1 MEQKRVNLTLEK
13 ELWQTFNGLVPQR
26 KKSKIINEL
35 LRNEIEKIK
44 RQNEQKILS
53 SAFKEAAKDK
63 ERHTAI
69 CEWEPLD
76 REGWE

>member
-13 ELWQTFNGLVPQR
+13 ELWQTFNTLVPQR
-26 KKSKIINEL
+26 KKSKMINEL
-35 LRNEIEKIK
+35 LKKEIENIKRRNEEKI
-44 RQNEQKILS
+44 LA

-63 ERHTAI
+63 ERNAVI

>member
-13 ELWQTFNGLVPQR
+13 DLWQTFNTLVPQR
-26 KKSKIINEL
+26 KKSKMINEL
-35 LRNEIEKIK
+35 LKKEIEKIK
-44 RQNEQKILS
+44 RRNEEKILA

-63 ERHTAI
+63 ERNAVI

>member
-13 ELWQTFNGLVPQR
+13 DLWQTFNTLVPQR

-35 LRNEIEKIK
+35 LKKEIENIKRRNEEKI
-44 RQNEQKILS
+44 LA

-63 ERHTAI
+63 ERHAVI

>member
-53 SAFKEAAKDK
+53 SAFKEAAKDN
-63 ERHTAI
+63 ERHAAI

-76 REGWE
+76 REEWE

>member
-1 MEQKRVNLTLEK
+1 M
-13 ELWQTFNGLVPQR
+13 
-26 KKSKIINEL
+26 INEL
-35 LRNEIEKIK
+35 LKKEIEKIK
-44 RQNEQKILS
+44 RRNEEKILA

-63 ERHTAI
+63 ERNAVI